1 MNLLIALMTTTFEQV
16 YSQARTES
24 AFAMAE
30 TTYDLSH
37 RSRFMPAPI
46 CIYIFAIAAIV
57 HYSATFCCCFVGKT
71 YKYKLHHSGCYSCIP
86 TELGAKEVNKSRS
99 SCNGITLNQYAEEY
113 ELRYHFALDP
123 QDTVLLKH
131 LTVDTL
137 FCKYCYRPF

>member
-57 HYSATFCCCFVGKT
+57 HCLNFIPALIAPQTLNIYNYINHYRYECLTKFKFSEMKCNHKQEEEEEEDDV
-71 YKYKLHHSGCYSCIP
+71 YKL
-86 TELGAKEVNKSRS
+86 KKRKRV
-99 SCNGITLNQYAEEY
+99 
-113 ELRYHFALDP
+113 
-123 QDTVLLKH
+123 
-131 LTVDTL
+131 
-137 FCKYCYRPF
+137 